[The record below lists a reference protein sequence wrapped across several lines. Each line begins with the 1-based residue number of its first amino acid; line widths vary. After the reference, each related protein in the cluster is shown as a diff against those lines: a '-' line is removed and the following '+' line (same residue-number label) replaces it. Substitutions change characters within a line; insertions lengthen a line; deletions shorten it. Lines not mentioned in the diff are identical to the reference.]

1 MTDAISGMEGS
12 FWICATA
19 DGLYEKLA
27 EVSELRLKLSGK
39 PIDTSN
45 VDDEGWGSEIAG
57 ARTWEISAKNNL
69 ILTDSAYAIIEDA
82 MISGEDIFVKALSE
96 GTPTVNPKGFTGKA
110 TVQGADL
117 LLASTTA
124 QQSASWTIKGRGA
137 LTKITP

>member
-1 MTDAISGMEGS
+1 MTNAISGMLGS
-12 FWICATA
+12 FWICETA
-19 DGLYEKLA
+19 NGPYEKLA